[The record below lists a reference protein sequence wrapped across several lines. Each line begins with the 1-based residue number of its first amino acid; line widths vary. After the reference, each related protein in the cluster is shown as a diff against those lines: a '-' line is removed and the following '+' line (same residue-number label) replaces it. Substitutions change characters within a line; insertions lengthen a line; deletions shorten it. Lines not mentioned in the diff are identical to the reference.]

1 MVRVKSES
9 DVRSLKLVYVRSM
22 TYLKKV
28 TKDVIE
34 TLFPAITGNIW
45 YGTSQTSQTRVKV
58 FPAQQEEWQRDKK
71 KINHIHVEA
80 CEPLFFVWSSPS
92 KSIAPT
98 TTRRGPYQYNQA

>member
-1 MVRVKSES
+1 ML
-9 DVRSLKLVYVRSM
+9 RSLELVDVRSM

-80 CEPLFFVWSSPS
+80 CEPLFLFGRPRQS
-92 KSIAPT
+92 
-98 TTRRGPYQYNQA
+98 R